1 MMVRP
6 VKNPLFTILF
16 SHGNAVDLGQMSRS
30 VFNLMTGGIGS
41 LHVIHA
47 ELASPSAHF
56 IP

>member
-30 VFNLMTGGIGS
+30 VFNLIIQYDTILS
-41 LHVIHA
+41 SNHR
-47 ELASPSAHF
+47 ELT
-56 IP
+56 IT